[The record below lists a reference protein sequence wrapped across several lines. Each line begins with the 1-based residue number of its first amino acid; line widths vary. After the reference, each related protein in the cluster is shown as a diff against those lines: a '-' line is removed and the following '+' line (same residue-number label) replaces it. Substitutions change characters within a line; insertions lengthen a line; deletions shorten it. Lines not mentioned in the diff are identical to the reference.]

1 MQKGLLHWHPDLV
14 ELKLLI
20 SVIRRLFWL
29 LDIIKVKLKCLIS
42 KFLQKELLVVYKEKD
57 LSLPNRK
64 RQLLITNAVMLS
76 YLGFWKELIHY
87 SKLLSFQD
95 LKELWDSLNILSI
108 KINFKL
114 NNNYLIESALFW
126 AEDALNSISLNK

>member
-1 MQKGLLHWHPDLV
+1 M
-14 ELKLLI
+14 LI

-29 LDIIKVKLKCLIS
+29 LDIIKAKLKCLIS
-42 KFLQKELLVVYKEKD
+42 KFLQKELLVVYKGKD
-57 LSLPNRK
+57 LSLPNKK
-64 RQLLITNAVMLS
+64 RLLLITNAVMLS
-76 YLGFWKELIHY
+76 YLGFYKELIHY

-95 LKELWDSLNILSI
+95 LKEHWDLLNILLI

>member
-76 YLGFWKELIHY
+76 YLGFYKELIHY